1 MYFVQIEPC
10 TLSQLYRFYT
20 KISFIDYYKENE
32 RGRAR
37 WDFDFFVYQKENACG
52 RDTFS

>member
-10 TLSQLYRFYT
+10 TLSQSDTLYT
-20 KISFIDYYKENE
+20 KISFIDYAKENE

-37 WDFDFFVYQKENACG
+37 WYFDFLFIREKFQAA
-52 RDTFS
+52 